1 MKPTGSVSLA
11 VVAVS
16 ALLLTPS
23 TQACDDGTPVSAK
36 AKEAASEKVSKKNAA
51 KASLTKT
58 VVKKNA
64 PKPSFTK
71 TVAQAPAAGTAGR
84 IVTRDPETG
93 ELRAATAEEVNRLRT
108 TVRKT
113 MAMPTVERV
122 LADGTVEVELGE
134 EGVAYATLER
144 RPDGTLK
151 PGCFT
156 GQDPSKA
163 VRAPT
168 PPKPA
173 AEEK

>member
-1 MKPTGSVSLA
+1 MKPTRSVSLA

-16 ALLLTPS
+16 AALLTPS
-23 TQACDDGTPVSAK
+23 TQACDDAPAAQPK
-36 AKEAASEKVSKKNAA
+36 ATE
-51 KASLTKT
+51 TTRKT

-113 MAMPTVERV
+113 MAIPTVERV

-151 PGCFT
+151 PGCVT

-168 PPKPA
+168 PPTPA

>member
-1 MKPTGSVSLA
+1 MKPTRSVSLA

-16 ALLLTPS
+16 AVLLTPS

-51 KASLTKT
+51 KA
-58 VVKKNA
+58 
-64 PKPSFTK
+64 PFTK
-71 TVAQAPAAGTAGR
+71 TVGQAPAAGTAGR

-93 ELRAATAEEVNRLRT
+93 ELRPATAEEVNRLRT

-113 MAMPTVERV
+113 MAIPTVERV

-151 PGCFT
+151 PGCVT

-168 PPKPA
+168 PPTPA